1 MKVLLKSATIIDKQ
15 SAYHQQVKDILI
27 ENNQFVKIADTID
40 CPNDCTEVSVE
51 NLHVS
56 NGWFDTSVSFG
67 EPGYEERET
76 IEHGL
81 NVAAKSGFTD
91 VALNSNTQPYL
102 DTKAAVSFVKMQGMN
117 NATKLHPIASL
128 TQGSKG
134 IEMAELYDM
143 KSAGSI
149 AFGDYNKPVSNDNLM
164 KVSLQY
170 AQNFDGLVLSYPHN
184 KAIAGEGVAN
194 EGHNSTRLGL
204 KGIPSLAEELQISRD
219 LFLLEYTGGKL
230 HIPTIS
236 TAKSVALIRDAK
248 AKGLKISCSA
258 SVHHLTLTDDELSGF
273 NGNVKVQPPLR
284 TQADVDALVAG
295 VKDGTID
302 CITSDHNPIDIEN
315 KKVEFNNAEYG
326 TVGLESLFGQLNKIL
341 DLEVIVEAI
350 TAKPRAIFGLNNLEI
365 AEGKEASIS
374 IFIPTEKSEVTEET
388 ILSTSK
394 NSIFLGKQ
402 AIGKAL
408 GVFTNNQLI
417 LN

>member
-1 MKVLLKSATIIDKQ
+1 MKILLKSATIIDNQ
-15 SAYHQQVKDILI
+15 SEYHLQQKDILI
-27 ENNQFVKIADTID
+27 ENNTFIKIADNID
-40 CPNDCTEVSVE
+40 CPNDCEVISIE

-76 IEHGL
+76 ISHGL
-81 NVAAKSGFTD
+81 SVAAKSGFTD
-91 VALNSNTQPYL
+91 IALNSNTQPFI
-102 DTKAAVSFVKMQGMN
+102 DTKAAVSFVKTQAAL

-134 IEMAELYDM
+134 TEMAELYDM

-149 AFGDYNKPVSNDNLM
+149 AFGDYNKPICNDNLM

-170 AQNFDGLVLSYPHN
+170 AQNFDGLVLSFPHN
-184 KAIAGEGVAN
+184 NAIAGDGIAHEGM
-194 EGHNSTRLGL
+194 NSTRLGL

-219 LFLLEYTGGKL
+219 VFLLEYTGGKL

-236 TAKSVALIRDAK
+236 TAKSVDLIKAAK
-248 AKGLKISCSA
+248 EKGLQITCSV
-258 SVHHLTLTDDELSGF
+258 SVHHLVLTDDELSNF
-273 NGNVKVQPPLR
+273 NGNVKVKPPLR
-284 TQADVDALVAG
+284 TQSDIDALLAG

-315 KKVEFNNAEYG
+315 KKVEFDNAEYG
-326 TVGLESLFGQLNKIL
+326 TVGLESLFTQLNKVL
-341 DLEVIVEAI
+341 DLEVLIEAI
-350 TAKPRAIFGLNNLEI
+350 TAKPRKIFGLDNLSI
-365 AEGKEASIS
+365 SEGNQASIS
-374 IFIPTEKSEVTEET
+374 IFSPQDESEFTEDS

-394 NSIFLGKQ
+394 NSVFIGKKGLGK
-402 AIGKAL
+402 
-408 GVFTNNQLI
+408 VFGIYSNNKLI